1 MSETWNILVIS
12 LLIISFSVMFAV
24 LWELGKV
31 QRRLSSLNRRLVR
44 YQKTHSSRKIKIHKS
59 KEEIKDTLEIQEPS
73 NPNPL
78 VTKQIKEEVDDLN
91 DLVSLVRNSDSDQSN
106 NLFSA
111 LAPQQLELA
120 GTGEMVFS
128 MANLVKGF
136 MENNPNIKPE
146 NKDSILSLINSVTKV
161 TSGIVDGSENEKL
174 DQLLTS
180 TLNEFSKQ
188 PELISSEKDQVD

>member
-1 MSETWNILVIS
+1 
-12 LLIISFSVMFAV
+12 
-24 LWELGKV
+24 
-31 QRRLSSLNRRLVR
+31 
-44 YQKTHSSRKIKIHKS
+44 
-59 KEEIKDTLEIQEPS
+59 
-73 NPNPL
+73 